1 MYKSA
6 EAQLLTNLKPH
17 QQRVL
22 DKAKLHN
29 LLIAHGTGSGKTLS
43 SIAAAMSIN
52 KPVEVVT
59 PASLVDNYKKE
70 IAKHTS
76 NTGRMFNVESIGK
89 RISRGMDIRPGNTVV
104 LDESHNVR
112 NTDTERYKYVEDEL
126 PDAGRIIA
134 LTATPAYNSAR
145 DIAPLI
151 NLVRQKQVLPTGSD
165 FDKQYVAEHKTYPG
179 VIDRFIYGIKP
190 GVDYR
195 LKNKDKLLKILSGY
209 VDVYE
214 NKQGFPESTTEDIR
228 VTMTPEQQEYY
239 ETLGNKAP
247 FWLRYKIEKNMPPSK
262 TESKSLN
269 AFMTGLR
276 QSSMSSAPYNKNITP
291 LEAARQSSKLMR
303 AAKETEKSLKQ
314 GRNKIFAYTN
324 WLEAGAIPYQH
335 LLESQGIKSAVF
347 HGGLSPR
354 EKQQLVNEYNNGDL
368 QVLIGTSS
376 AGEGLDLKNTRLIQV
391 LDPHFNESRI
401 KQAIGRG
408 IRLGS
413 HNTLPEDQRNV
424 KVQRYYSQPIKKPG
438 IFARLLLQARDTS
451 GKGADEWLHDRAV
464 EKQRL
469 IDSLVQIMGEAT
481 NRPVAG

>member
-1 MYKSA
+1 
-6 EAQLLTNLKPH
+6 
-17 QQRVL
+17 
-22 DKAKLHN
+22 
-29 LLIAHGTGSGKTLS
+29 
-43 SIAAAMSIN
+43 
-52 KPVEVVT
+52 
-59 PASLVDNYKKE
+59 
-70 IAKHTS
+70 
-76 NTGRMFNVESIGK
+76 
-89 RISRGMDIRPGNTVV
+89 
-104 LDESHNVR
+104 
-112 NTDTERYKYVEDEL
+112 
-126 PDAGRIIA
+126 
-134 LTATPAYNSAR
+134 
-145 DIAPLI
+145 
-151 NLVRQKQVLPTGSD
+151 
-165 FDKQYVAEHKTYPG
+165 
-179 VIDRFIYGIKP
+179 
-190 GVDYR
+190 
-195 LKNKDKLLKILSGY
+195 
-209 VDVYE
+209 
-214 NKQGFPESTTEDIR
+214 
-228 VTMTPEQQEYY
+228 
-239 ETLGNKAP
+239 
-247 FWLRYKIEKNMPPSK
+247 
-262 TESKSLN
+262 
-269 AFMTGLR
+269 
-276 QSSMSSAPYNKNITP
+276 MSSAPYNKNITP

-413 HNTLPEDQRNV
+413 HNALPEDQRNV